1 MDDELFSNE
10 CGSSNFNNFL
20 NLLGDCVQLKVIL
33 LLVSNMIVIIIT
45 MTISTIKF
53 STTIT
58 ITSCCENK
66 IGKRKCKTPITG
78 LADKYSYQQKNLQ
91 PLSQGWQKYRGGL
104 DVRGDMTG
112 THSVYTTQVVTI
124 TNVWWRWF

>member
-58 ITSCCENK
+58 ITSCCEK
-66 IGKRKCKTPITG
+66 K
-78 LADKYSYQQKNLQ
+78 LAKENAK
-91 PLSQGWQKYRGGL
+91 PLSQ
-104 DVRGDMTG
+104 D
-112 THSVYTTQVVTI
+112 
-124 TNVWWRWF
+124 